1 MLVSVSTMPAKDEYF
16 EYAKQIEHVADFL
29 HLDVCDGEYNKT
41 KCFSVEYAKKLNMN
55 TTLPLDC
62 HLMTKNPLEHAKE
75 YIKAGV
81 NIVTAQIEAFENQ
94 KQIEEF
100 INYVKSNNT
109 LVGLSIEPETSL
121 KELMPFV
128 DKLDVILIMA
138 VKTGKSGQEFN
149 MSVLKKITHFSN
161 LKKEKKYTY
170 KLEIDGGINL
180 DFAKLVSS
188 FGADIIVSGNYIF
201 LAQDRQKGIENL
213 KLA

>member
-16 EYAKQIEHVADFL
+16 EYVKQIEHVADFL
-29 HLDVCDGEYNKT
+29 HLDVCDGKYNQT
-41 KCFSVEYAKKLNMN
+41 NCFSPEYAKKLNMN

-94 KQIEEF
+94 KQIDEF
-100 INYVKSNNT
+100 INYVKSNNA
-109 LVGLSIEPETSL
+109 LVGLSVEPETSF
-121 KELMPFV
+121 KELMPYV

-138 VKTGKSGQEFN
+138 VKTGKSGQEFD

-170 KLEIDGGINL
+170 KLEVDGGINL
-180 DFAKLVSS
+180 DFAKLVGS
-188 FGADIIVSGNYIF
+188 FGAEIIVSGNYVFSAADKEKTI
-201 LAQDRQKGIENL
+201 KNL
-213 KLA
+213 KLI